1 MPYRIVTALCT
12 ACGACEIEC
21 PSSAIGPAGAAFR
34 IDPLLCTECAG
45 RFETPQ
51 CASVCPVPNTCVP
64 A

>member
-1 MPYRIVTALCT
+1 MPYRIVTPQCT

-21 PSSAIGPAGAAFR
+21 PSSAIGFTGAAYS
-34 IDPLLCTECAG
+34 IDAALCTECAG

-51 CASVCPVPNTCVP
+51 CASVCPVPQTCVP